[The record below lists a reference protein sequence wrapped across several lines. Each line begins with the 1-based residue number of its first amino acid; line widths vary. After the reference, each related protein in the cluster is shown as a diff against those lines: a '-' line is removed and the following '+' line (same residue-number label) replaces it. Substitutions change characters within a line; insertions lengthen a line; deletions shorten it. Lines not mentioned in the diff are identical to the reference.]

1 MIDSKHPLSLK
12 KQCQLL
18 EIHRSRIYYKPA
30 FKEENT
36 LIANELTELYRQYP
50 MYGYRR
56 LTIMLRRL
64 GFEINGKKVLR
75 LMKELGLKALYP
87 KPRTTIINRKDYKY
101 PNVLKNF
108 IPTQPHQAWQ
118 IDITYLRTEHGFMY
132 LNALIDVYS
141 RAILGWCL
149 SNSLGV
155 EACLMSLQKAITD
168 YGAPEMIHS
177 DQGAQFTSQEWVS
190 ALQERG
196 ILISMSG
203 QGRSNDGAHI
213 ERLWRTLKYEALYIQ
228 GIRTVPELKAML
240 KKFVAWYNH
249 SRPHQAL
256 GYKTPSEVL
265 KIFINVPQKGIRMMP
280 SVYSLENVTTINNK
294 EKNSLE

>member
-1 MIDSKHPLSLK
+1 
-12 KQCQLL
+12 
-18 EIHRSRIYYKPA
+18 
-30 FKEENT
+30 
-36 LIANELTELYRQYP
+36 
-50 MYGYRR
+50 
-56 LTIMLRRL
+56 
-64 GFEINGKKVLR
+64 
-75 LMKELGLKALYP
+75 
-87 KPRTTIINRKDYKY
+87 
-101 PNVLKNF
+101 
-108 IPTQPHQAWQ
+108 
-118 IDITYLRTEHGFMY
+118 
-132 LNALIDVYS
+132 
-141 RAILGWCL
+141 
-149 SNSLGV
+149 
-155 EACLMSLQKAITD
+155 
-168 YGAPEMIHS
+168 
-177 DQGAQFTSQEWVS
+177 
-190 ALQERG
+190 
-196 ILISMSG
+196 MSG